1 MCSGAGAESPE
12 LNYNIRVVSNEP
24 SSVTWLVT
32 PGISKIHA
40 NSWRIHIEKLTT
52 LEAQDV

>member
-40 NSWRIHIEKLTT
+40 DSWRIHIEKLTT